1 MFGSIKLGNVF
12 GIPLRLHWTFLVPF
26 YLLVFAWQGPLLE
39 LFLWFGAL
47 FGSVLLH
54 ELGHSLVA
62 RSFGIHVIDITF
74 WPLGGM
80 ARMKEIPENP
90 RIEGLVALAG
100 PAVNFVI
107 AWIGMGVFALVEHF
121 DFTRLAGALSTL
133 VAINLVMGVF
143 NLAPAFPMDGGRIL
157 RAWFAR
163 RDDWVSAT
171 ERAVAIGRLVAG
183 ALFAASAVLVFTNP
197 SYLGLLLISLFVWIA
212 GGRELLAVRLRHGQL
227 PFGLEGRTAP
237 AWVQTH
243 AGGPPPIQVEP
254 EPRGARR
261 PVAWGAWGAGDV
273 RPGRRLSEDEIRDLE
288 RFRGRLRR
296 FPEDS

>member
-12 GIPLRLHWTFLVPF
+12 GIPLRLHWTFLVPL
-26 YLLVFAWQGPLLE
+26 YLLVFAWQGPMLE
-39 LFLWFGAL
+39 LLLLFGAL

-80 ARMKEIPENP
+80 ARMKEIPETP

-100 PAVNFVI
+100 PAVNFII
-107 AWIGMGVFALVEHF
+107 AWIGMGAFALLEHL
-121 DFTRLAGALSTL
+121 DFTKAAGAMSTL

-157 RAWFAR
+157 RAWFALR
-163 RDDWVSAT
+163 SDWVSAT
-171 ERAVAIGRLVAG
+171 ERAVTVGRLVAG
-183 ALFAASAVLVFTNP
+183 AIFVASALLIFTNP
-197 SYLGLLLISLFVWIA
+197 SYIGLLLISLFVWIA

-227 PFGLEGRTAP
+227 PFGLGGRTAP
-237 AWVQTH
+237 AWYQAH
-243 AGGPPPIQVEP
+243 AGGPAPIEVEP

-261 PVAWGAWGAGDV
+261 PSGPGAWSAGDF
-273 RPGRRLSEDEIRDLE
+273 RPGQRLSEDEIRDLE
-288 RFRGRLRR
+288 RYRGRLRPS
-296 FPEDS
+296 PEDS